1 MDTINIVLNSIKVML
16 KKPTMFIYMAVMISM
31 FLVIDYFYRFSV
43 LISLLIKSLKL
54 GDIVPMLQLFIQPTI
69 FTKALLVIVVFLLL
83 ISMILAL
90 FFSGLFSKLTNSLYN
105 KKNLREN
112 FFKSIKKYY
121 LKTTWTFIRTGIIL
135 IMSILA
141 LLIASVPAI
150 IVSIAAYNSGDI
162 YIILAIVIDV
172 ISAFILLLV
181 FYFIKMYLIFWFPSM
196 LNYKKSFKIARMV
209 VNKNFWKIIYNFI
222 ATDVILFFGITI
234 TIISLAERDKLIISV
249 PMIILGSVILVV
261 TLVFFFSYV
270 FTAFK
275 FYVDKLRQ
283 EYKPE
288 ESEEEGIDE

>member
-31 FLVIDYFYRFSV
+31 FSVIDYFYRFSV
-43 LISLLIKSLKL
+43 LILLFIKNLKL
-54 GDIVPMLQLFIQPTI
+54 EVIVSMLQLFIQPII
-69 FTKALLVIVVFLLL
+69 FTKVLLAIAVFLVVL
-83 ISMILAL
+83 SMILAL
-90 FFSGLFSKLTNSLYN
+90 FFSGLFDKLINSLYN
-105 KKNLREN
+105 KKNVREN

-121 LKTTWTFIRTGIIL
+121 LKTAWTFIRTGILL
-135 IMSILA
+135 IISILA

-162 YIILAIVIDV
+162 YILLAAITDV
-172 ISAFILLLV
+172 ISAFIIFLV

-209 VNKNFWKIIYNFI
+209 VNKNFWSIIYNFI

-234 TIISLAERDKLIISV
+234 TIIALAERDKFIISV
-249 PMIILGSVILVV
+249 PMIILGSAILVV
-261 TLVFFFSYV
+261 TIVFFFSYV

-275 FYVDKLRQ
+275 FYVDKLRD

-288 ESEEEGIDE
+288 ESEEEGIDQ